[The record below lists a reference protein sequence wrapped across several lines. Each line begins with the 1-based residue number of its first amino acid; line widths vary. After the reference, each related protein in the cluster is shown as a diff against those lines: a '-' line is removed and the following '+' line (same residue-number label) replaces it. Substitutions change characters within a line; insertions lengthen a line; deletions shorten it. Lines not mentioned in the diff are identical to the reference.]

1 MGRTGTTVNDD
12 LSGSNSETHRN
23 AEPTTT
29 VDASRAFQGAHDFVV
44 FNPIMYNIT
53 RPEDERIG

>member
-1 MGRTGTTVNDD
+1 MTVNDD
-12 LSGSNSETHRN
+12 LSESNSETHRN

-29 VDASRAFQGAHDFVV
+29 VDASHAFQGAHDFVV